1 MSKGLDLGDLNG
13 PVLVFGGPYG
23 NFEATQAVLAEAER
37 RGIPPSRTI
46 CTGDIAAYCADPQ
59 ATADLL
65 RSLEIPIVR
74 GNCEISLSEGSHDC
88 GCGFKEGG
96 ACHLLS
102 RDWYAYCAENL
113 DPETKAWMGR
123 LPRRI
128 GFSMAGKKVLALHG
142 GAKKVNRYLFSSS
155 SKQDK
160 RAEIDEAGAD
170 VVLAGHSGLPFIQE
184 IDGRIWFNP
193 GVVGMP
199 ANDGT
204 PRVWFGVIA
213 PNEAGIRIELRP
225 LRYDHEKA
233 AGKMAGKGLPRGY
246 ARALATGLW
255 PSLDVLPAAERGNT
269 GTPIASWTASFPG
282 PGSRPFRNLL

>member
-1 MSKGLDLGDLNG
+1 MTKKVLDLGDPNG

-23 NFEATQAVLAEAER
+23 NLEATQAVLAEAER
-37 RGIPPSRTI
+37 RGIPPGRTI

-59 ATADLL
+59 ASADLL

-96 ACHLLS
+96 ACSLLS

-113 DPETKAWMGR
+113 TPGTKDWMGR
-123 LPRRI
+123 LPRRVA
-128 GFSMAGKKVLALHG
+128 FTMAGKRVVALHG
-142 GAKKVNRYLFSSS
+142 GAGEVNRYLFPSSS
-155 SKQDK
+155 ARDK
-160 RAEIDEAGAD
+160 RAEMDDAGAD
-170 VVLAGHSGLPFIQE
+170 VVLAGHCGVPFIE
-184 IDGRIWFNP
+184 ETGEGVWFNP
-193 GVVGMP
+193 GAVGMP

-213 PNEAGIRIELRP
+213 ADGAGIRIKLRP

-233 AGKMAGKGLPRGY
+233 ARKMAEKGLPRGY
-246 ARALATGLW
+246 ARALETGLW
-255 PSLDVLPAAERGNT
+255 PSLDVLPSRERENT
-269 GTPIASWTASFPG
+269 GTPIAPFTASFSDFTFPQ
-282 PGSRPFRNLL
+282 SS